1 MITGRV
7 LTANQFELRRSSQG
21 LAEAGRSDLN
31 SGFEGIHQTEGG
43 DVGPAVLELLQ
54 VGQVKVEV
62 GDEVV
67 VVGGHH
73 AHSLGLPQHP
83 HHILHVAVQHDV
95 NLTGL
100 LHLTQDS
107 SGGEEHLMK

>member
-1 MITGRV
+1 MVNVNVGYDYWESINCKSVSTKKK
-7 LTANQFELRRSSQG
+7 LQLG
-21 LAEAGRSDLN
+21 LVEAGRSDLN
-31 SGFEGIHQTEGG
+31 SGFEGIHQAEGG

-73 AHSLGLPQHP
+73 AHSL
-83 HHILHVAVQHDV
+83 
-95 NLTGL
+95 
-100 LHLTQDS
+100 
-107 SGGEEHLMK
+107 